1 MSRITK
7 IQKYV
12 GDYKITTEDNFY
24 YLSKDGVS
32 KFKTEKIH
40 DSLIGSPN
48 LNYNFKFRDCFPE
61 LLEMLFKQ
69 QEENSSIK
77 DAYKIVC
84 QYNPNRRMFEY
95 NTYLLKDGDAYLI
108 ITAVA

>member
-32 KFKTEKIH
+32 KFKTEEIH

-69 QEENSSIK
+69 QEEFSSIK

-84 QYNPNRRMFEY
+84 YYNNRRMY
-95 NTYLLKDGDAYLI
+95 
-108 ITAVA
+108 